1 MLKTYTVFEIKCLH
15 ITSRVTSNEKDRTMK
30 YEYISNKYMYLLV
43 LIIFDY
49 I

>member
-1 MLKTYTVFEIKCLH
+1 MLKTYSLFEIKCLH

-30 YEYISNKYMYLLV
+30 YEYISNKYLLV